1 VLLLNTFKKVI
12 ENSSLLLFI
21 QKLNDNIMNATKKR
35 IKIETVNALSM
46 SELEYIVENI
56 KKMNDRFDFSYLIEC

>member
-1 VLLLNTFKKVI
+1 
-12 ENSSLLLFI
+12 
-21 QKLNDNIMNATKKR
+21 MNATKKR